1 MLTKKEIKE
10 LNIFA
15 CEIRKATFSAIHGA
29 GRGHIGG
36 AMSMV
41 EALAVLYGKEM
52 KIDPKEPRMPERDR
66 FVLSKGHCGPSL
78 YATLAVKGFFPR
90 EALPTMNHGGT
101 ILPSHVDR
109 LKTPGIDFSAGSLGT
124 GISVAVG
131 SALGAKVKG
140 LDYRTYCIV
149 GDGECDEGQVWEA
162 AMFAASKKLDNLVV
176 LVDYNKQQLDGWTKD
191 VCDLGDI
198 GAKFSQFGW
207 NTVEVDG
214 HNVSAIYDALEAARA
229 CKGQPT
235 AIILDTV
242 KGKGCSY
249 AEKAGLCHHLDMTD
263 EQFAQETALQDAR
276 IDALRKEED

>member
-1 MLTKKEIKE
+1 MLTKEKTIE
-10 LNIFA
+10 LQILA
-15 CEIRKATFSAIHGA
+15 CEIRKATFRAIHGA

-41 EALAVLYGKEM
+41 EALAVLYGKELHV
-52 KIDPKEPRMPERDR
+52 DPSHPRMEDRDR

-78 YATLAVKGFFPR
+78 YATLAVKGFFPM
-90 EALPTMNHGGT
+90 EALETMNHGGT

-131 SALGAKVKG
+131 AALGAKVKG
-140 LDYRTYCIV
+140 KDYRSYCIV

-162 AMFAASKKLDNLVV
+162 AIFAAAKKLDNLVV
-176 LVDYNKQQLDGWTKD
+176 LVDCNKQQLDGWTKD

-198 GAKFSQFGW
+198 RAKFGQFGW
-207 NTVEVDG
+207 NALEVDG
-214 HNVSAIYDALEAARA
+214 HDVAAIDRALELARA
-229 CKGQPT
+229 CKGRPT
-235 AIILDTV
+235 VIVLDTV

-249 AEKAGLCHHLDMTD
+249 AEAAGLCHHLDMND
-263 EQFAQETALQDAR
+263 AQFAAETALQNAR
-276 IDALRKEED
+276 IEALRKEA